1 MIFKKIGGIA
11 GLICLLLTLRMAH
24 KSLILKLR
32 ARRKSAL
39 NNKEEKKP
47 AEQTKSD
54 AQSDAE
60 LAYKN
65 KINACSAD
73 NLLHLLN
80 GPLKKTTTNMN
91 ENDAFEKVEMKTIE
105 LTRSGERL
113 ENEQPLEY
121 MRPRNGTFSQCN
133 GKSSLEEK
141 CGELS
146 TSGDKS
152 TEDDRVDKVYTI
164 GCFDLFHHGHIEL
177 LNRMRLYGKKVIVGV
192 HDSRSIYKLKNRVP
206 VDSTEK
212 RMLNVKSYA
221 DEVFCVAGCDPSNFN
236 SCKVRLIEN
245 ERALYIRG
253 NDMPNFP
260 SKEIVES
267 LMPIKL
273 LPYTEGVSSTALR
286 KEKFSHINSHD
297 EEYLNKND

>member
-1 MIFKKIGGIA
+1 
-11 GLICLLLTLRMAH
+11 MAH

-32 ARRKSAL
+32 ARRQKKTSQLKRDEKVQPTLLQQSKS
-39 NNKEEKKP
+39 ECES
-47 AEQTKSD
+47 EQQADS
-54 AQSDAE
+54 AE

-80 GPLKKTTTNMN
+80 GPLKKVATPLSEN
-91 ENDAFEKVEMKTIE
+91 EAFEKVEMKSIG
-105 LTRSGERL
+105 LTGSGEKL
-113 ENEQPLEY
+113 DNEQPLEY
-121 MRPRNGTFSQCN
+121 MRPRNGTFSSQQMTMMSEK
-133 GKSSLEEK
+133 KSALEETK
-141 CGELS
+141 TGE
-146 TSGDKS
+146 
-152 TEDDRVDKVYTI
+152 EQADDGRVDKVYTI
-164 GCFDLFHHGHIEL
+164 GCFDIFHHGHIEL
-177 LNRMRLYGKKVIVGV
+177 LKRMRLYGRKVIVGV

-221 DEVFCVAGCDPSNFN
+221 DEVFCVAGCDPSSFI
-236 SCKVRLIEN
+236 SCIVSLNEN

-260 SKEIVES
+260 SKDIVES

-273 LPYTEGVSSTALR
+273 LPYTEGVSSTQLR
-286 KEKFSHINSHD
+286 KEKFSHINAND